1 MSRRRRKTSQVVSGM
16 ARKSTVQQLSP
27 EIRSY
32 LERRIVEGRL
42 TLDEL
47 IEKCRHIKPS
57 IEQHR
62 QMVRSFVY
70 GNCNLDNPDVTYELV
85 CRVEKEMFDAS
96 R

>member
-1 MSRRRRKTSQVVSGM
+1 MPVGGDPTIKYRMRDGS
-16 ARKSTVQQLSP
+16 
-27 EIRSY
+27 E
-32 LERRIVEGRL
+32 L

-47 IEKCRHIKPS
+47 VEKCRHIKPS

-85 CRVEKEMFDAS
+85 CRVEKEIFDAS